1 MSSVNLLD
9 LFDSKVFSC
18 HGKTSELKTHPQMS
32 WDKSMSTWGPFIYKV
47 MGGGLG
53 EFMGVIS
60 KIYVYYGVRGKNW
73 KSLSAL
79 GKILHKTIGK

>member
-47 MGGGLG
+47 MGGLG
-53 EFMGVIS
+53 EFMG
-60 KIYVYYGVRGKNW
+60 GHFKN
-73 KSLSAL
+73 LCL
-79 GKILHKTIGK
+79 LQGGQR